1 MEVKK
6 VSKCGEQY
14 IPMIRLSLRGCGP
27 RREKIKTNLSR
38 MFNGCGMT
46 YYGLGLIRM
55 ARPVLQLDRADLIGD
70 TLDKSRSLSET
81 VYSAASHL
89 P

>member
-1 MEVKK
+1 
-6 VSKCGEQY
+6 
-14 IPMIRLSLRGCGP
+14 
-27 RREKIKTNLSR
+27 

-89 P
+89 PWAIYRENHIIIIIYLCIDELIRYIIIIEEMCQ

>member
-1 MEVKK
+1 
-6 VSKCGEQY
+6 
-14 IPMIRLSLRGCGP
+14 
-27 RREKIKTNLSR
+27 

-70 TLDKSRSLSET
+70 TLDKSGSLSET

-89 P
+89 PWAIYRENHITIKYLCIDELIRYIIIIIEEMCQ